1 MSSDFLPDGE
11 AQLRSWLDNFVA
23 KAELYETQLNLN
35 AEELLAIT
43 SGSTAFINAFN
54 TATSLKDQ
62 LKGVI
67 VDKDVKKSTI
77 TGTVRKLA
85 RKWKGDPSISPTI
98 LGALGIIS
106 SSTSGPVTTVSGLTI
121 NACGYGVNQLKWN
134 RTGNAQG
141 TIFFIESRLAGSST
155 WRFVAAVTRTN
166 HNDEGQTPGQA
177 QYYRITSIRAGV
189 NSNPCLEVGVYTG
202 SGDGDTE
209 LTIAA

>member
-1 MSSDFLPDGE
+1 MSTDFLPDGE

-23 KAELYETQLNLN
+23 KAELYETQLNLS
-35 AEELLAIT
+35 ADELLEVT
-43 SGSTAFINAFN
+43 SGSTAFINAYS
-54 TATSLKDQ
+54 TATSLKEQ

-98 LGALGIIS
+98 LGALGIVS
-106 SSTSGPVTTVSGLTI
+106 SSTSGPVTTVTGLTI

-134 RTGNAQG
+134 RTGNVQG

-155 WRFVAAVTRTN
+155 WRFVAAVTKTTY
-166 HNDEGQTPGQA
+166 NDEGQTPGQA

-202 SGDGDTE
+202 AGGGDAE